1 MSDDQRMVFGNRKA
15 AILSAVVQQY
25 IETAAPVG
33 STRVSNSPGV
43 AVSPATVR
51 HEMAVLED
59 QGYLAQPH
67 TSAGRVPTD
76 KGYRFFVDALRN
88 REPSLVAADRG
99 MVRQF
104 FEDAHGEL
112 ESVLART
119 SDLLISLTDCAAV
132 VVGPNV
138 DIARVRSTQMV
149 DLASHVVLVVA
160 VMSNGVIEKRTV
172 EVATE
177 LTPEI
182 VQDANRRL
190 AGTVVGK
197 SLAEIQPQAFDDD
210 PLLNAAVEAL
220 RAASRTAEIVVGGAS
235 RVAAAFDAVDQIRE
249 VLAIL
254 EQQIVVVSLIRDV
267 LDRGM
272 RVAIGQETGVEPLA
286 DCSVVVA
293 PYFVE
298 GETTGMIGVLGPTRM
313 DYEQALSAVAVVSS
327 RLGRALSEN

>member
-1 MSDDQRMVFGNRKA
+1 MVDDRRMMFANRKA

-25 IETAAPVG
+25 IETAQPVG
-33 STRVSNSPGV
+33 SRRISDAPGV

-51 HEMAVLED
+51 HDMAVLEE

-67 TSAGRVPTD
+67 TSAGRIPTD
-76 KGYRFFVDALRN
+76 KGYRFFVDTLRQ
-88 REPSLVAADRG
+88 REPSLVGADRG

-104 FEDAHGEL
+104 FADAHGEL

-119 SDLLISLTDCAAV
+119 SDLLSSLTDCAAV
-132 VVGPNV
+132 VVGPNADV
-138 DIARVRSTQMV
+138 ARVRSTQLV
-149 DLASHVVLVVA
+149 DLSTHVVMVVA
-160 VMSNGVIEKRTV
+160 VMSNGVIEKRTI

-177 LTPEI
+177 LTPQI
-182 VQDANRRL
+182 VHDANRRL
-190 AGTVVGK
+190 AETVVGK
-197 SLAEIQPQAFDDD
+197 SLLEMTPEPRDDD

-220 RAASRTAEIVVGGAS
+220 RAAARTAEIVVGGVS
-235 RVAAAFDAVDQIRE
+235 RVAAAFEAVEQIRD

-272 RVAIGQETGVEPLA
+272 RVAIGGETGVETLA
-286 DCSVVVA
+286 DCSLVVA
-293 PYFVE
+293 PYSVE

-313 DYEQALSAVAVVSS
+313 DYEQALSAVAVVSR
-327 RLGRALSEN
+327 RLGHALSEN

>member
-1 MSDDQRMVFGNRKA
+1 MIDDRRMLFDNRKA

-25 IETAAPVG
+25 IETAQPVG
-33 STRVSNSPGV
+33 SSRVSNAPGV

-51 HEMAVLED
+51 HDMALLEE
-59 QGYLAQPH
+59 QGYLTQPH
-67 TSAGRVPTD
+67 TSAGRIPTD
-76 KGYRFFVDALRN
+76 KGYRFFVDALRK

-104 FEDAHGEL
+104 FADAHGEL

-138 DIARVRSTQMV
+138 DIARVRSTQLV
-149 DLASHVVLVVA
+149 DLASHVVMVVA

-182 VQDANRRL
+182 VQDAGRRL
-190 AGTVVGK
+190 AETVVGK
-197 SLAEIQPQAFDDD
+197 SLAEIQTQALDDD

-220 RAASRTAEIVVGGAS
+220 RAASHTAEIVVGGAS
-235 RVAAAFDAVDQIRE
+235 RVAAAFDAVDQIRD

-286 DCSVVVA
+286 DCSLVVA
-293 PYFVE
+293 PYSVE

-313 DYEQALSAVAVVSS
+313 DYEQALSAVAVVSR
-327 RLGRALSEN
+327 RLGRVLSEN

>member
-1 MSDDQRMVFGNRKA
+1 MIDDQRMVFDNRKA

-25 IETAAPVG
+25 IETAQPVG
-33 STRVSNSPGV
+33 SSRVSNAPGV

-51 HEMAVLED
+51 HEMAVLEE

-67 TSAGRVPTD
+67 TSAGRIPTD
-76 KGYRFFVDALRN
+76 KGYRFFVDALRK
-88 REPSLVAADRG
+88 RDPSLVAADRG

-104 FEDAHGEL
+104 FADAHGEL

-132 VVGPNV
+132 VVGPNIDV
-138 DIARVRSTQMV
+138 ARVRSTQMV
-149 DLASHVVLVVA
+149 DLASHVVMVVA

-177 LTPEI
+177 LTPQI

-190 AGTVVGK
+190 ADTVVGR
-197 SLAEIQPQAFDDD
+197 SLAEIQPQALDDD

-220 RAASRTAEIVVGGAS
+220 RAASHTAEIVVGGAS

-286 DCSVVVA
+286 DCSLVVA
-293 PYFVE
+293 PYSVE

-313 DYEQALSAVAVVSS
+313 DYEQALSAVAVVSR
-327 RLGRALSEN
+327 RLGRVLSEN

>member
-1 MSDDQRMVFGNRKA
+1 MIDDRRTLFDNRKA

-25 IETAAPVG
+25 IETAQPVG
-33 STRVSNSPGV
+33 SGRVSNAPGV
-43 AVSPATVR
+43 AVSSATVR
-51 HEMAVLED
+51 HDMAVLAE
-59 QGYLAQPH
+59 QGYLTQPH
-67 TSAGRVPTD
+67 TSAGRIPTD
-76 KGYRFFVDALRN
+76 KGYRFFVDALRK

-104 FEDAHGEL
+104 FADAHGEL
-112 ESVLART
+112 ESVLSRT

-138 DIARVRSTQMV
+138 DIARVRSTQLV
-149 DLASHVVLVVA
+149 DLSSHVVMVVA

-177 LTPEI
+177 LTPQ
-182 VQDANRRL
+182 VVRDASRRL
-190 AGTVVGK
+190 AEAVVGK
-197 SLAEIQPQAFDDD
+197 SLVEIQPETLDDD

-220 RAASRTAEIVVGGAS
+220 RAASHTAEIIVGGAS
-235 RVAAAFDAVDQIRE
+235 RVAAAFDAVEQIRD

-254 EQQIVVVSLIRDV
+254 EEQIVVVSLIRDV

-286 DCSVVVA
+286 DCSLVVA
-293 PYFVE
+293 PYSVE

-313 DYEQALSAVAVVSS
+313 DYEQALSAVAVVSR
-327 RLGRALSEN
+327 RLGRVLSES